1 MKETVVPLDSRDE
14 AQLLFGNRDQ
24 FLKEVR
30 QTLGVQ
36 VIGRGDQVLIRG
48 AEEAVD
54 QAEKVFAA
62 MRAELRKVGALTIDD
77 VRLIMEK
84 TLGGEG
90 RVITLVPENK
100 PESHSTATNAP
111 APSPPLSIRSVR
123 ARTEGQARYLQALQ
137 IGRAHV

>member
-84 TLGGEG
+84 TLGE
-90 RVITLVPENK
+90 
-100 PESHSTATNAP
+100 
-111 APSPPLSIRSVR
+111 
-123 ARTEGQARYLQALQ
+123 